1 IGGGGIVGAFA
12 WSAPMITISPTVPG
26 FAPLAFHLFKQ
37 GLLFRSEHSC
47 YLSISVDQ
55 ALPKT
60 ALAVRVDRLHL
71 PGTFFNDGIDS
82 AGLIGGKIETGMETA
97 SK

>member
-1 IGGGGIVGAFA
+1 MIMI
-12 WSAPMITISPTVPG
+12 SAPIPA

-37 GLLFRSEHSC
+37 CLLVRSEHSC

-71 PGTFFNDGIDS
+71 PGTFFNDGVDS
-82 AGLIGGKIETGMETA
+82 AGLIGGKIETGMETI
-97 SK
+97 SQ